1 MEFNSPLSFCCV
13 AACAFTAPQA
23 VAQSAQVKVTVTNL
37 GTTARHELVAV
48 DAELI
53 RQRLNVS
60 DTAQLVVLGTFGQQ
74 IDYQLTYDGQLLI
87 DAAVLPISKA
97 EYRITTG
104 TPRQAQRYAEGAVY
118 PQRLDDLAWE
128 NDHCAYRLY
137 GPALQRKGER
147 SYGIDVWTKSCPQ
160 PVIAQ
165 RYRRHLDGNRQADSL
180 RKAGQKETAGK
191 VRTETSF
198 HIDHGNG
205 MDGYG
210 VGPTLGCGAP
220 ALVIDGQMQMPWC
233 YERCTILD
241 NGPLRFTAE
250 LTYPTTASGITEHR
264 RIQLDKGSRFCRMTV
279 WYDGLKQP
287 VALVAGVVLHGGE
300 PVLAKDYVLYA
311 DPTEKPRQYQS
322 QIFVATLF
330 PEGVDNTCT
339 MENATPHSDHRSE
352 NAEGYTH
359 AVGKVDNY
367 NGQPFTYYFGAAWSL
382 YDVQSM
388 AHWQLCAEDFLTALK
403 QPLELRITN

>member
-1 MEFNSPLSFCCV
+1 MEVNSPLSFCCV

-23 VAQSAQVKVTVTNL
+23 IAQSAQVKVTVTNL

-147 SYGIDVWTKSCPQ
+147 SFGIDVWTKSCPQ

-165 RYRRHLDGNRQADSL
+165 RY
-180 RKAGQKETAGK
+180 
-191 VRTETSF
+191 
-198 HIDHGNG
+198 
-205 MDGYG
+205 
-210 VGPTLGCGAP
+210 
-220 ALVIDGQMQMPWC
+220 
-233 YERCTILD
+233 
-241 NGPLRFTAE
+241 
-250 LTYPTTASGITEHR
+250 
-264 RIQLDKGSRFCRMTV
+264 
-279 WYDGLKQP
+279 
-287 VALVAGVVLHGGE
+287 
-300 PVLAKDYVLYA
+300 
-311 DPTEKPRQYQS
+311 
-322 QIFVATLF
+322 
-330 PEGVDNTCT
+330 
-339 MENATPHSDHRSE
+339 
-352 NAEGYTH
+352 
-359 AVGKVDNY
+359 
-367 NGQPFTYYFGAAWSL
+367 
-382 YDVQSM
+382 
-388 AHWQLCAEDFLTALK
+388 
-403 QPLELRITN
+403 